1 VVLRALTLLALA
13 AVPAATARTHGGTPV
28 YFAAVP
34 ELHALIELD
43 SGGAV
48 LGRIHVAGRPQYVAA
63 AYPGGRAVVL
73 AAGTG
78 GVAIVDAR
86 TRRALA
92 TLRFVSAPRSLDV
105 VNPVRAYVVDS
116 ARGNLAVVDIG
127 TPRKLGRLH
136 VGARPVAIAF
146 ASVGVLWVVHES
158 GPVTVDGRPV
168 RGTAGAR
175 DVAATR
181 DGAAWIALRE
191 RVVRIARG
199 RRRTIAVRATQL
211 VPDDASAGVFAVE
224 PARGR
229 IVFLSPAGRIVHAY
243 RGCPGARAVAPVGGA
258 SVVAA
263 CRVGVAIYGRAGGA
277 PSIVRLGAAPSG
289 VAVAVL

>member
-1 VVLRALTLLALA
+1 VLRALTLLALV
-13 AVPAATARTHGGTPV
+13 AVPAATARTNGGTPV

-34 ELHALIELD
+34 ALHSLIELD
-43 SGGAV
+43 GAGAII
-48 LGRIHVAGRPQYVAA
+48 GRVRVAGRPQEVAA
-63 AYPGGRAVVL
+63 AYPGRAVVV
-73 AAGTG
+73 AVGTG

-86 TRRALA
+86 TRRVLS
-92 TLRFVSAPRSLDV
+92 TLRRVGAPRSLDV
-105 VNPVRAYVVDS
+105 VNPVRAYVVDGG
-116 ARGNLAVVDIG
+116 RHVLAVVDIG
-127 TPRKLGRLH
+127 GGRVVRRLRI
-136 VGARPVAIAF
+136 GARPLAF
-146 ASVGVLWVVHES
+146 AFVPYGELWVVHAS
-158 GPVTVDGRPV
+158 GPVTVNGRRV

-181 DGAAWIALRE
+181 DGAAWIALPA
-191 RVVRIARG
+191 RVLRIERG
-199 RRRTIAVRATQL
+199 RRRAIAVRASQL

-229 IVFLSPAGRIVHAY
+229 IVFLSPAGRVVHVY
-243 RGCPGARAVAPVGGA
+243 RGCPGARAVAPVGDA

-263 CRVGVAIYGRAGGA
+263 CRDGVAIYGRDGGA